1 MQQRRKSVFGSAPYA
16 MKQAALG
23 AGVAARKNGT
33 PLSMAAVVFSLFV
46 FATFLY
52 NEDIKSIADFPFG
65 AGAGALR
72 AKSPD
77 LHLLQEAEAAA
88 HQAVTTLAMRGEEA
102 IVRVLDAP
110 AAGALLPVANAGA
123 GNGKNA
129 TGAGVVVAKTSA
141 ASNGNANTVGANAG
155 KEEEGQ
161 EKDRDVT
168 LPNVTGGGGA
178 EEAKRREDEE
188 AAERASTA
196 KAAAATAAALRTV
209 VSVPATCDL
218 YRGSWVYDEVNAPVY
233 KETQCEFLTEQVT
246 CMRNGRR
253 DDSYQ
258 KWRWQP
264 TDCDL
269 PRFDARLLLERLRN
283 KRLMF
288 VGDSL
293 NRNQWE
299 SMVCLVQSAIPKGH
313 KTLTKFVN
321 NGSSNVFYAHDYNA
335 TVEFYW
341 APFLVESNSDNP
353 KVHSVPDRV
362 IQWHSIAKHAKNWVG
377 VDYLVFNTYIWWL
390 SALDMK
396 VLKKGSFD
404 EGATEY
410 EEVDRPVAYSEVL
423 KTWAKWVDR
432 NIDPNSTTVFFMG
445 MSPNHITPEAWG
457 NQGGIKCAM
466 ETQPIANRSATLDV
480 GTDWRLYAGAQDV
493 LKTFRRVPVHFV
505 DITALSEL
513 RKDAHTSVHTL
524 RQGKLLTPEQQA
536 NPKTYADC
544 IHWCLPGL
552 PDTWNQFL
560 YARILSSPSTQHQQ

>member
-1 MQQRRKSVFGSAPYA
+1 MQQRRKSVFASAPFA

-23 AGVAARKNGT
+23 AGVAARKNGA
-33 PLSMAAVVFSLFV
+33 PLSLAAVVFALFV

-52 NEDIKSIADFPFG
+52 NEDITSITDFQFSSG
-65 AGAGALR
+65 AIR

-88 HQAVTTLAMRGEEA
+88 HAAVNTLAKRGEEV
-102 IVRVLDAP
+102 IVRVLEAP
-110 AAGALLPVANAGA
+110 AAAAAGALSSQAPV
-123 GNGKNA
+123 NA
-129 TGAGVVVAKTSA
+129 TSVVVAA
-141 ASNGNANTVGANAG
+141 AATAAKANNANAVMDVA
-155 KEEEGQ
+155 Q
-161 EKDRDVT
+161 EKERDVT
-168 LPNVTGGGGA
+168 LPTVTGGGGA
-178 EEAKRREDEE
+178 DEARRRADEE
-188 AAERASTA
+188 VAEKAASA
-196 KAAAATAAALRTV
+196 KAAAATAALRTV
-209 VSVPATCDL
+209 VSVPETCDL
-218 YRGSWVYDEVNAPVY
+218 YRGSWVYDEMNAPVY
-233 KETQCEFLTEQVT
+233 KEGECEFLTEQVT

-269 PRFDARLLLERLRN
+269 PRFDARLLLQ
-283 KRLMF
+283 RLMF

-299 SMVCLVQSAIPKGH
+299 SMVCLVQSVIPKGA

-321 NGSSNVFYAHDYNA
+321 GGSSNVFYAHEYNA

-362 IQWHSIAKHAKNWVG
+362 IQWHAIARHARNWLG

-390 SALDMK
+390 NTLDMK
-396 VLKKGSFD
+396 VLKGSFD
-404 EGATEY
+404 QGSTEY
-410 EEVDRPVAYSEVL
+410 VEVDRPVAYKEVL

-432 NIDPNSTTVFFMG
+432 NIDPNRTTVFFMG

-457 NQGGIKCAM
+457 NQDGIKCAM
-466 ETQPIANRSATLDV
+466 ETLPITNRSASLDV
-480 GTDWRLYAGAQDV
+480 GTDWRLYAGAQEV
-493 LKTFRRVPVHFV
+493 LPTLRRVPVHFV

-536 NPKTYADC
+536 DPRIYADC

-560 YARILSSPSTQHQQ
+560 YARIASSPWPAQQ

>member
-1 MQQRRKSVFGSAPYA
+1 MQQRRKSVFASAPFA

-23 AGVAARKNGT
+23 AGVAARKNGA
-33 PLSMAAVVFSLFV
+33 PLSLAAVVFALFV

-52 NEDIKSIADFPFG
+52 NEDIKSITDFQFSSG
-65 AGAGALR
+65 AIR
-72 AKSPD
+72 AKAPD

-88 HQAVTTLAMRGEEA
+88 HAAVNTLAKRGEEV
-102 IVRVLDAP
+102 IVRVLEAP
-110 AAGALLPVANAGA
+110 AAAGALARQAGANTTAAAKANAA
-123 GNGKNA
+123 N
-129 TGAGVVVAKTSA
+129 TAKA
-141 ASNGNANTVGANAG
+141 NANAVDVV
-155 KEEEGQ
+155 Q
-161 EKDRDVT
+161 EKERDVT
-168 LPNVTGGGGA
+168 LPIVTGGGGA
-178 EEAKRREDEE
+178 DEARRRADEE
-188 AAERASTA
+188 AAEKASSA
-196 KAAAATAAALRTV
+196 KAAAATAALRTV
-209 VSVPATCDL
+209 VRVPETCDL
-218 YRGSWVYDEVNAPVY
+218 YRGNWVYDEVNAPVY
-233 KETQCEFLTEQVT
+233 KEGECEFLTEQVT

-299 SMVCLVQSAIPKGH
+299 SMVCLVQSVIPKGK

-321 NGSSNVFYAHDYNA
+321 GGSSNVFRAHEYNA

-362 IQWHSIAKHAKNWVG
+362 IQWHAIAKHARNWIG

-390 SALDMK
+390 NTLDIK
-396 VLKKGSFD
+396 VLKGSFD
-404 EGATEY
+404 QGSTEY
-410 EEVDRPVAYSEVL
+410 VEVDRPVAYKEVL

-432 NIDPNSTTVFFMG
+432 NIDPNKTTVFFMG

-466 ETQPIANRSATLDV
+466 ETLPITNRSASLDV
-480 GTDWRLYAGAQDV
+480 GTDWRLYAGAQEV
-493 LKTFRRVPVHFV
+493 LPTLRRVPVHFV

-536 NPKTYADC
+536 DPKTYADC

-560 YARILSSPSTQHQQ
+560 YARIASSPWPADAQQ

>member
-1 MQQRRKSVFGSAPYA
+1 MQQRRKSVLA
-16 MKQAALG
+16 MKQAELG
-23 AGVAARKNGT
+23 AGVAARKNGA
-33 PLSMAAVVFSLFV
+33 PLSLAAVVFALFV

-52 NEDIKSIADFPFG
+52 NEDIKSITDFQFT
-65 AGAGALR
+65 AGAIR
-72 AKSPD
+72 AKAPD

-88 HQAVTTLAMRGEEA
+88 HAAVNTLAKRGEEV
-102 IVRVLDAP
+102 IVRVLEAP
-110 AAGALLPVANAGA
+110 PKAASAVAAGARPLQSG
-123 GNGKNA
+123 
-129 TGAGVVVAKTSA
+129 
-141 ASNGNANTVGANAG
+141 GANATAG
-155 KEEEGQ
+155 TATGGAKDNAAVDVVQ
-161 EKDRDVT
+161 EKERDVT
-168 LPNVTGGGGA
+168 LPTVTGGGGA
-178 EEAKRREDEE
+178 EEARRRADEE
-188 AAERASTA
+188 AAEKASSA
-196 KAAAATAAALRTV
+196 EAAAATAALRAV
-209 VSVPATCDL
+209 VSVPETCDL

-233 KETQCEFLTEQVT
+233 KEGECEFLTEQVT

-299 SMVCLVQSAIPKGH
+299 SMVCLVQSVIPKGK

-321 NGSSNVFYAHDYNA
+321 GGSSNVFYAHEYNA

-353 KVHSVPDRV
+353 KVHSVPDRI
-362 IQWHSIAKHAKNWVG
+362 IQWHAIAKHARNWVG
-377 VDYLVFNTYIWWL
+377 VDYLIFNTYIWWL
-390 SALDMK
+390 NTLDMK
-396 VLKKGSFD
+396 VLKGSFD
-404 EGATEY
+404 QGSTEY
-410 EEVDRPVAYSEVL
+410 VEVDRPVAYKEVL

-432 NIDPNSTTVFFMG
+432 NIDPNKTTVFFMG

-466 ETQPIANRSATLDV
+466 ETLPITNRSTSLDV
-480 GTDWRLYAGAQDV
+480 GTDWRLYAGAQEV
-493 LKTFRRVPVHFV
+493 LPTLRRVPVHFV

-536 NPKTYADC
+536 DPKTYADC

-560 YARILSSPSTQHQQ
+560 YARIASSPWPAASKQ

>member
-321 NGSSNVFYAHDYNA
+321 NGSSNVFYAHVRA
-335 TVEFYW
+335 FFQ
-341 APFLVESNSDNP
+341 P
-353 KVHSVPDRV
+353 
-362 IQWHSIAKHAKNWVG
+362 HA
-377 VDYLVFNTYIWWL
+377 
-390 SALDMK
+390 
-396 VLKKGSFD
+396 
-404 EGATEY
+404 
-410 EEVDRPVAYSEVL
+410 
-423 KTWAKWVDR
+423 
-432 NIDPNSTTVFFMG
+432 
-445 MSPNHITPEAWG
+445 
-457 NQGGIKCAM
+457 
-466 ETQPIANRSATLDV
+466 
-480 GTDWRLYAGAQDV
+480 
-493 LKTFRRVPVHFV
+493 
-505 DITALSEL
+505 
-513 RKDAHTSVHTL
+513 VHTHSTDRSSL
-524 RQGKLLTPEQQA
+524 RQRSSWTCRITTRRWSSTGRRSWWSPTRTTPRCTA
-536 NPKTYADC
+536 SRTGSYSGTP
-544 IHWCLPGL
+544 
-552 PDTWNQFL
+552 
-560 YARILSSPSTQHQQ
+560 SPSTPRTGSASTTSSSTPTSGGSARST

>member
-1 MQQRRKSVFGSAPYA
+1 MQQRRKSVFASAPFA

-23 AGVAARKNGT
+23 AGVAARKNGA
-33 PLSMAAVVFSLFV
+33 PLSLAALVFALFV

-52 NEDIKSIADFPFG
+52 NEDIKSITDFQFTSG
-65 AGAGALR
+65 ATR

-77 LHLLQEAEAAA
+77 LHLLQEAQAAA
-88 HQAVTTLAMRGEEA
+88 HAAVNTLAKRGEEV
-102 IVRVLDAP
+102 IVRVLEAP
-110 AAGALLPVANAGA
+110 LSLQ
-123 GNGKNA
+123 A
-129 TGAGVVVAKTSA
+129 TSNSTATATA
-141 ASNGNANTVGANAG
+141 TATSNGNAAAVVDVV
-155 KEEEGQ
+155 Q
-161 EKDRDVT
+161 EKERDVT
-168 LPNVTGGGGA
+168 LPTVTGGGGA
-178 EEAKRREDEE
+178 DEARRRADEE
-188 AAERASTA
+188 AAEKASSA
-196 KAAAATAAALRTV
+196 KAAAETAALRTV
-209 VSVPATCDL
+209 VSVPETCDL
-218 YRGSWVYDEVNAPVY
+218 YRGEWVYDEVNAPVY
-233 KETQCEFLTEQVT
+233 KEGECEFLTEQVT

-299 SMVCLVQSAIPKGH
+299 SMVCLVQSVIPKGK

-321 NGSSNVFYAHDYNA
+321 GGSSNVFYAHEYNA

-353 KVHSVPDRV
+353 KVHSVPDRI
-362 IQWHSIAKHAKNWVG
+362 IQWHAIAKHARNWLG
-377 VDYLVFNTYIWWL
+377 VDYLIFNTYIWWL
-390 SALDMK
+390 NTLDMK
-396 VLKKGSFD
+396 VLKGSFD
-404 EGATEY
+404 QGSTEY
-410 EEVDRPVAYSEVL
+410 VEVDRPVAYKEVL

-432 NIDPNSTTVFFMG
+432 NIDPNKTTVFFMG

-457 NQGGIKCAM
+457 NKGGIKCAM
-466 ETQPIANRSATLDV
+466 ETLPITNRSASLDV
-480 GTDWRLYAGAQDV
+480 GTDWRLYAGAQEV
-493 LKTFRRVPVHFV
+493 LPTLRRVPVHFV

-536 NPKTYADC
+536 DPKTYADC

-560 YARILSSPSTQHQQ
+560 YARIASSPWPTDVTSQ

>member
-1 MQQRRKSVFGSAPYA
+1 MQQRRKSVFASAPFA

-23 AGVAARKNGT
+23 AGVAARKNGA
-33 PLSMAAVVFSLFV
+33 PLSLAAVVFALFV

-52 NEDIKSIADFPFG
+52 NEDIKSITDFQFSSG
-65 AGAGALR
+65 AIR
-72 AKSPD
+72 AKAPD

-88 HQAVTTLAMRGEEA
+88 HAAVNTLAMRGEEV
-102 IVRVLDAP
+102 IVRVLEAP
-110 AAGALLPVANAGA
+110 AAAGALARQGAANTTAAAKANA
-123 GNGKNA
+123 NA
-129 TGAGVVVAKTSA
+129 VDVV
-141 ASNGNANTVGANAG
+141 
-155 KEEEGQ
+155 Q
-161 EKDRDVT
+161 EKERDVT
-168 LPNVTGGGGA
+168 LPTVTGGGGA
-178 EEAKRREDEE
+178 DEARRRADEE
-188 AAERASTA
+188 AAEKASSA
-196 KAAAATAAALRTV
+196 KAAAATAALRTV
-209 VSVPATCDL
+209 VRVPETCDL
-218 YRGSWVYDEVNAPVY
+218 YRGNWVYDEVNAPVY
-233 KETQCEFLTEQVT
+233 KEGQCEFLTEQVT

-299 SMVCLVQSAIPKGH
+299 SMVCLVQSVIPRGK

-321 NGSSNVFYAHDYNA
+321 GGSSNVFRAHEYNA

-362 IQWHSIAKHAKNWVG
+362 IQWHAIAKHARNWVG

-390 SALDMK
+390 NTLDMK
-396 VLKKGSFD
+396 VLKGSFD
-404 EGATEY
+404 QGSTEY
-410 EEVDRPVAYSEVL
+410 VEVDRPVAYREVL

-432 NIDPNSTTVFFMG
+432 NIDPNKTTVFFMG
-445 MSPNHITPEAWG
+445 MSPNHITPEAWD

-466 ETQPIANRSATLDV
+466 ETLPITNRSASLDV
-480 GTDWRLYAGAQDV
+480 GTDWRLYAGAQEV
-493 LKTFRRVPVHFV
+493 LPTLRRVPVHFV

-536 NPKTYADC
+536 DPKTYADC

-560 YARILSSPSTQHQQ
+560 YARIASSPWPADA

>member
-88 HQAVTTLAMRGEEA
+88 P
-102 IVRVLDAP
+102 P
-110 AAGALLPVANAGA
+110 A
-123 GNGKNA
+123 
-129 TGAGVVVAKTSA
+129 
-141 ASNGNANTVGANAG
+141 
-155 KEEEGQ
+155 
-161 EKDRDVT
+161 
-168 LPNVTGGGGA
+168 
-178 EEAKRREDEE
+178 
-188 AAERASTA
+188 
-196 KAAAATAAALRTV
+196 
-209 VSVPATCDL
+209 
-218 YRGSWVYDEVNAPVY
+218 
-233 KETQCEFLTEQVT
+233 
-246 CMRNGRR
+246 
-253 DDSYQ
+253 

-299 SMVCLVQSAIPKGH
+299 SMVCLVQSVIPKGH

-362 IQWHSIAKHAKNWVG
+362 IQWHSIAKHAKNWVS

-457 NQGGIKCAM
+457 NEGGIKCAM

-560 YARILSSPSTQHQQ
+560 YARIVSSASTQRQE

>member
-1 MQQRRKSVFGSAPYA
+1 MQQRRKSVFASAPFA

-23 AGVAARKNGT
+23 AGVAARKNGA
-33 PLSMAAVVFSLFV
+33 PLSLAALVFALFV

-52 NEDIKSIADFPFG
+52 NEDIKSITDFQFG
-65 AGAGALR
+65 AAAIR
-72 AKSPD
+72 AKAPD

-88 HQAVTTLAMRGEEA
+88 HAAVNTLAKRGEEV
-102 IVRVLDAP
+102 IVRALDAP
-110 AAGALLPVANAGA
+110 LQAAAANGTGTAEATAATAKANANANANSGNAGA
-123 GNGKNA
+123 GA
-129 TGAGVVVAKTSA
+129 GAEKVD
-141 ASNGNANTVGANAG
+141 
-155 KEEEGQ
+155 EGQ

-168 LPNVTGGGGA
+168 MPTVTDGGGA
-178 EEAKRREDEE
+178 DEARLRADEE
-188 AAERASTA
+188 AAEKASTA
-196 KAAAATAAALRTV
+196 KAAAATAALRTV
-209 VSVPATCDL
+209 VSVPETCDL
-218 YRGSWVYDEVNAPVY
+218 YRGNWVYDEVNAPVY
-233 KETQCEFLTEQVT
+233 KEGECEFLTEQVT

-299 SMVCLVQSAIPKGH
+299 SMVCLVQSVIPAGQ
-313 KTLTKFVN
+313 KTLTKYVN
-321 NGSSNVFYAHDYNA
+321 GGNSNVFYAHAYNA

-362 IQWHSIAKHAKNWVG
+362 IQWHAIAKHARNWVG
-377 VDYLVFNTYIWWL
+377 VDYLIFNTYIWWL
-390 SALDMK
+390 NTLDMK
-396 VLKKGSFD
+396 VLKGSFD
-404 EGATEY
+404 KGDTEY
-410 EEVDRPVAYSEVL
+410 VEVDRPLAYKEVL

-432 NIDPNSTTVFFMG
+432 NIDPNRTTVFFMG

-466 ETQPIANRSATLDV
+466 ETLPITNRSTSLDV
-480 GTDWRLYAGAQDV
+480 GTDWRLYAGAQEV
-493 LKTFRRVPVHFV
+493 LPTLRRVPVHFV

-536 NPKTYADC
+536 DPKTYADC

-560 YARILSSPSTQHQQ
+560 YARIASSPWPADQ

>member
-1 MQQRRKSVFGSAPYA
+1 MQQRRKSVFASAPFA

-33 PLSMAAVVFSLFV
+33 PLSLAAVVFALFV

-52 NEDIKSIADFPFG
+52 NEDIKSITDFQFSSG
-65 AGAGALR
+65 AIR

-88 HQAVTTLAMRGEEA
+88 HAAVNTLAKRGEEV
-102 IVRVLDAP
+102 IVRVLEVPAAAA
-110 AAGALLPVANAGA
+110 AAGAALSQAPVN
-123 GNGKNA
+123 
-129 TGAGVVVAKTSA
+129 TTTSVVVAA
-141 ASNGNANTVGANAG
+141 AAAAAAKAANANANANAVVDV
-155 KEEEGQ
+155 GQ
-161 EKDRDVT
+161 EKERDVT
-168 LPNVTGGGGA
+168 LPTVTGGGGA
-178 EEAKRREDEE
+178 DEARRRADEE
-188 AAERASTA
+188 VAEKAASA
-196 KAAAATAAALRTV
+196 KAAAATAALRTV
-209 VSVPATCDL
+209 VSVPETCDL

-233 KETQCEFLTEQVT
+233 KEGECEFLTEQVT

-299 SMVCLVQSAIPKGH
+299 SMVCLVQSVIPKGA

-321 NGSSNVFYAHDYNA
+321 GGSSNVFYAHEYNA

-353 KVHSVPDRV
+353 KVHSVPDRL
-362 IQWHSIAKHAKNWVG
+362 IQWHAIAKHARNWLG

-390 SALDMK
+390 NTLDMK
-396 VLKKGSFD
+396 VLKGSFD
-404 EGATEY
+404 QGSTEY
-410 EEVDRPVAYSEVL
+410 VEVDRPVAYKEVL

-432 NIDPNSTTVFFMG
+432 NIDPNRTTVFFMG

-466 ETQPIANRSATLDV
+466 ETLPITNRSASLDV
-480 GTDWRLYAGAQDV
+480 GTDWRLYAGAQEV
-493 LKTFRRVPVHFV
+493 LPTLRRVPVHFV

-536 NPKTYADC
+536 DPKTYADC

-560 YARILSSPSTQHQQ
+560 YARIASSPWPAAQQ

>member
-1 MQQRRKSVFGSAPYA
+1 MQQRRKSVFASAPFA

-23 AGVAARKNGT
+23 AGVAARKNGA
-33 PLSMAAVVFSLFV
+33 PLSLAAVVFALFV

-52 NEDIKSIADFPFG
+52 NEDIKSITDFQFSSG
-65 AGAGALR
+65 AIR
-72 AKSPD
+72 AKAPD

-88 HQAVTTLAMRGEEA
+88 HAAVNTLAKRGEEV
-102 IVRVLDAP
+102 IVRVLEAP
-110 AAGALLPVANAGA
+110 AAAGALARQAGANTTAAAKANAA
-123 GNGKNA
+123 N
-129 TGAGVVVAKTSA
+129 TAKA
-141 ASNGNANTVGANAG
+141 NANAVDVV
-155 KEEEGQ
+155 Q
-161 EKDRDVT
+161 EKERDVT
-168 LPNVTGGGGA
+168 LPTVTGGGGA
-178 EEAKRREDEE
+178 DEARRRADEE
-188 AAERASTA
+188 AAEKASSA
-196 KAAAATAAALRTV
+196 KAAAATAALRTV
-209 VSVPATCDL
+209 VRVPETCDL
-218 YRGSWVYDEVNAPVY
+218 YRGNWVYDEVNAPVY
-233 KETQCEFLTEQVT
+233 KEGECEFLTEQVT

-299 SMVCLVQSAIPKGH
+299 SMVCLVQSVIPKGK

-321 NGSSNVFYAHDYNA
+321 GGSSNVFRAHEYNA

-362 IQWHSIAKHAKNWVG
+362 IQWHAIAKHARNWIG

-390 SALDMK
+390 NTLDIK
-396 VLKKGSFD
+396 VLKGSFD
-404 EGATEY
+404 QGSTEY
-410 EEVDRPVAYSEVL
+410 VEVDRPVAYKEVL

-432 NIDPNSTTVFFMG
+432 NIDPNKTTVFFMG

-466 ETQPIANRSATLDV
+466 ETLPITNRSASLDV
-480 GTDWRLYAGAQDV
+480 GTDWRLYAGAQEV
-493 LKTFRRVPVHFV
+493 LPTLRRVPVHFV

-536 NPKTYADC
+536 DPKTYADC

-560 YARILSSPSTQHQQ
+560 YARIASSPWPADAQQ

>member
-1 MQQRRKSVFGSAPYA
+1 MQQRRKSVFASAPFA

-23 AGVAARKNGT
+23 AGVAARKNGA
-33 PLSMAAVVFSLFV
+33 PLSLAAAVFALFV

-52 NEDIKSIADFPFG
+52 NEDIKSITDFQFTTG
-65 AGAGALR
+65 AIR
-72 AKSPD
+72 AKAPD

-88 HQAVTTLAMRGEEA
+88 HAAVNTLAKRGEEV
-102 IVRVLDAP
+102 IVRVLEAP
-110 AAGALLPVANAGA
+110 AAAGALARQGAANTTAGAMANAA
-123 GNGKNA
+123 NA
-129 TGAGVVVAKTSA
+129 AKA
-141 ASNGNANTVGANAG
+141 NANAVDVV
-155 KEEEGQ
+155 Q
-161 EKDRDVT
+161 EKERDVT
-168 LPNVTGGGGA
+168 LPTVTGGGGA
-178 EEAKRREDEE
+178 DEARRRADEE
-188 AAERASTA
+188 AAEKASSA
-196 KAAAATAAALRTV
+196 KAAAATAALRTV
-209 VSVPATCDL
+209 VSVPETCDL
-218 YRGSWVYDEVNAPVY
+218 YRGSWVYDEMNAPVY
-233 KETQCEFLTEQVT
+233 KEGGCEFLTEQVT

-299 SMVCLVQSAIPKGH
+299 SMVCLVQSVIPAGK

-321 NGSSNVFYAHDYNA
+321 GGSSNVFRAHEYNA

-362 IQWHSIAKHAKNWVG
+362 IQWHAIAKHARNWLG

-390 SALDMK
+390 
-396 VLKKGSFD
+396 
-404 EGATEY
+404 
-410 EEVDRPVAYSEVL
+410 
-423 KTWAKWVDR
+423 
-432 NIDPNSTTVFFMG
+432 N
-445 MSPNHITPEAWG
+445 
-457 NQGGIKCAM
+457 
-466 ETQPIANRSATLDV
+466 TL
-480 GTDWRLYAGAQDV
+480 
-493 LKTFRRVPVHFV
+493 

-536 NPKTYADC
+536 DPKTYADC

-560 YARILSSPSTQHQQ
+560 YARIASSPWPADAQAQQ

>member
-1 MQQRRKSVFGSAPYA
+1 MQQRRKSVFASAPFA

-23 AGVAARKNGT
+23 AGVAARKNGA
-33 PLSMAAVVFSLFV
+33 PLSLAAAVFALFV

-52 NEDIKSIADFPFG
+52 NEDIKSITDFQFS
-65 AGAGALR
+65 AGAIR
-72 AKSPD
+72 AKAPD

-88 HQAVTTLAMRGEEA
+88 HAAVNTLAKRGEA
-102 IVRVLDAP
+102 VIVRVLEAP
-110 AAGALLPVANAGA
+110 AAAGALAARQAGA
-123 GNGKNA
+123 AN
-129 TGAGVVVAKTSA
+129 TSA
-141 ASNGNANTVGANAG
+141 AAAANAANAASGKANANNAVDVV
-155 KEEEGQ
+155 Q
-161 EKDRDVT
+161 EKERDVT
-168 LPNVTGGGGA
+168 LPTVTGGGGA
-178 EEAKRREDEE
+178 DEARRRADEE
-188 AAERASTA
+188 AAEKASSA
-196 KAAAATAAALRTV
+196 KAAAATAALRTV
-209 VSVPATCDL
+209 VSVPETCDL

-233 KETQCEFLTEQVT
+233 KEGECEFLTEQVT

-299 SMVCLVQSAIPKGH
+299 SMVCLVQSVIPAGK

-321 NGSSNVFYAHDYNA
+321 GGSSNVFRAHEYNA

-362 IQWHSIAKHAKNWVG
+362 IQWHAIAKHARNWLG

-390 SALDMK
+390 NTLDIK
-396 VLKKGSFD
+396 VLKGSFD
-404 EGATEY
+404 QGSTEY
-410 EEVDRPVAYSEVL
+410 VEVDRPVAYKEVL

-432 NIDPNSTTVFFMG
+432 NIDPNKTTVFFMG
-445 MSPNHITPEAWG
+445 MSPNHIT
-457 NQGGIKCAM
+457 
-466 ETQPIANRSATLDV
+466 
-480 GTDWRLYAGAQDV
+480 
-493 LKTFRRVPVHFV
+493 
-505 DITALSEL
+505 
-513 RKDAHTSVHTL
+513 
-524 RQGKLLTPEQQA
+524 
-536 NPKTYADC
+536 
-544 IHWCLPGL
+544 
-552 PDTWNQFL
+552 
-560 YARILSSPSTQHQQ
+560 